1 MDGKSKKSYWYSLV
15 TKHLAKGDYTIFYF
29 HVEILTVNEKNVLS
43 NKTAWDFS
51 KDWPTRSH
59 CMKFIVPIR
68 GTGVHVEQNSIPVK
82 IINHVESIAK
92 VYKLILTNSRIHL
105 NLKRLSIDNGGGK

>member
-1 MDGKSKKSYWYSLV
+1 MFLLHLDMRTANHKKWTNS
-15 TKHLAKGDYTIFYF
+15 T
-29 HVEILTVNEKNVLS
+29 TVW
-43 NKTAWDFS
+43 TFS

-82 IINHVESIAK
+82 IINAVDSIVEVSG
-92 VYKLILTNSRIHL
+92 
-105 NLKRLSIDNGGGK
+105 KRFK